1 MAQTQ
6 SLFPISVKTMT
17 VTGAT
22 TASTST
28 LLPNAGDTIHLF
40 NEGPNNAWV
49 SVGSGT
55 QVATLPS
62 TTVGSAVATSFPI
75 PAGAVV
81 VYGIPDS
88 AVLSMSAITRTG
100 TAVINVAVN
109 RGC

>member
-1 MAQTQ
+1 MSQTQ
-6 SLFPISVKTMT
+6 SLFPIAAKNMT
-17 VTGAT
+17 LTGAT
-22 TASTST
+22 TASTSAA
-28 LLPNAGDTIHLF
+28 LPAAGDSIHLY

-55 QVATLPS
+55 QTATLP
-62 TTVGSAVATSFPI
+62 TGTAAVTCFPV
-75 PAGAVV
+75 PAGAIV

-88 AVLSMSAITRTG
+88 AVLNISAITRTG